1 MGCKVD
7 ESFGMHVYTQQ
18 FCHIS
23 AAFSQ
28 SQCPRA
34 QIRVRLTAPFCIVL
48 FAIVFP
54 RRAMSRKSMKV
65 AAVPEEA
72 LQLLRSLSEQGVL
85 QEALR
90 QIMAPSGGS
99 SMSDAS
105 KRRGDDLTEQEEFQ
119 LIADETGGSD
129 LNHQVNGVEVI
140 IRGVKAPEGIPD
152 IHTWSRTVC
161 TLPKMEKRN
170 LSYKEM
176 VEEAKTS
183 TEMLTYLRWVRKN
196 PQISA
201 KVKDLSDYLKAA
213 GERMTDEQSAV
224 PSSGYYPGSTEARK
238 LK

>member
-1 MGCKVD
+1 MCTLN
-7 ESFGMHVYTQQ
+7 SFVTSVQRLLKASVPEHK
-18 FCHIS
+18 
-23 AAFSQ
+23 
-28 SQCPRA
+28 
-34 QIRVRLTAPFCIVL
+34 IRVRLTAPFCTVL
-48 FAIVFP
+48 FVIVFP
-54 RRAMSRKSMKV
+54 WRAMSRKSMKV

-119 LIADETGGSD
+119 LIADLDETGGSD

-152 IHTWSRTVC
+152 IHTWGRTVC
-161 TLPKMEKRN
+161 TLPKVEKRN
-170 LSYKEM
+170 ISYKEM

-183 TEMLTYLRWVRKN
+183 TEMLNYMRWVRKN

-224 PSSGYYPGSTEARK
+224 PTSGYYPGSTEARK